1 MTPTPLPPLRINRP
15 EQFGRVAVLM
25 GGDSSEREISLMT
38 GEAVLAAL
46 CERGVDA
53 HAVDARRGHLVND
66 LGRGNFDRA
75 WIALHGAGDE
85 DGAVQGLLEYMQMPF
100 TGSGRMASAL
110 AMDKLRSKRLFAA
123 HGLGSPAFTVVH
135 NADAQSLAQV
145 VDTLG
150 LPLAVK
156 PNGQGSSV
164 GVSRVDALRELEAAC
179 AQALKFSGPVL
190 VEQWIQGEEY
200 SAGVIGRRVLPLI
213 RIDASH
219 SHFFDYQAKYFSDE
233 TRYACPCGLPP
244 EREAHYARQSLE
256 AFDALGASGWGRVD
270 FMLDGEGNALILE
283 VNTVPGMTGHSLVP
297 MAAAV
302 LGTDFSELCWRVL
315 ETSYDSPPA
324 TQALAAQGGEHG

>member
-1 MTPTPLPPLRINRP
+1 MSLSPLPALRIDAA
-15 EQFGRVAVLM
+15 EHFGRVAVLM

-38 GEAVLAAL
+38 GDAVLAAL
-46 CERGVDA
+46 RARGVDA
-53 HAVDARRGHLVND
+53 HAVDARRGHLVGD
-66 LGRGNFDRA
+66 LVDGRYDRA

-100 TGSGRMASAL
+100 TGCGRMASAL
-110 AMDKLRSKRLFAA
+110 AMDKLRSKQLFAA
-123 HGLGSPAFTVVH
+123 HGLGSPKFAVVQS
-135 NADAQSLAQV
+135 ADADSLQHV
-145 VDTLG
+145 VENLG

-164 GVSRVDALRELEAAC
+164 GVSRVNALGELEAAC
-179 AQALKFSGPVL
+179 VQALRFGGPVL

-200 SAGVIGRRVLPLI
+200 TAGIVGRRVLPLI
-213 RIDASH
+213 RIDASA

-233 TRYACPCGLPP
+233 TRYTCPCGLPSA
-244 EREAHYARQSLE
+244 REAQYAREALA

-270 FMLDGEGNALILE
+270 FMLDGAGNALMLE

-302 LGTDFSELCWRVL
+302 LGTDFAELCWRVL
-315 ETSYDSPPA
+315 ETSFDSPPA
-324 TQALAAQGGEHG
+324 VEASAAGGNAHG